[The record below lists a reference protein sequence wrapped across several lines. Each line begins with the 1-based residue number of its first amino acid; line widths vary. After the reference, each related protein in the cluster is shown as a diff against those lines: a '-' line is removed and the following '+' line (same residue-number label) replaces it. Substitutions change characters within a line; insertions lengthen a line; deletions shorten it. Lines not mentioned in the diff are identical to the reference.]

1 MDSPHANHAF
11 LLLQSTTADAI
22 DRLLRPAWSD
32 EDVHTARKNLKKA
45 RAALRLLR
53 PLLGDRAYRARNREL
68 RDAGRCLSP
77 LRDAQV
83 MLGTLD
89 VLAGDGG
96 AATEHAAAIDGFR
109 RAFAHRLAAAREEI
123 AQPEAIQRCVELI
136 ETTRARVGRELPAA
150 AAARETL
157 EYGLSTQYRKAR
169 KAFRRAR
176 ETQAAADLHEWRKQ
190 TKYLRAAQAAF
201 GDMRGNGMAQRDRRA
216 QRIGNWLGK
225 DHDLAVLAELLGGR
239 GQSEQP
245 DASCPPGRISGVRRC
260 GARRCARPKSCSPR
274 NRVPTSRA

>member
-1 MDSPHANHAF
+1 
-11 LLLQSTTADAI
+11 
-22 DRLLRPAWSD
+22 
-32 EDVHTARKNLKKA
+32 
-45 RAALRLLR
+45 
-53 PLLGDRAYRARNREL
+53 
-68 RDAGRCLSP
+68 
-77 LRDAQV
+77 V

-239 GQSEQP
+239 GQSTG
-245 DASCPPGRISGVRRC
+245 AAGRELSARADQRRATLRSKALRKAEKLFAEKPRAYV
-260 GARRCARPKSCSPR
+260 ARVMEA
-274 NRVPTSRA
+274 TA